1 MIQIDNNIKL
11 QRNKQYNDWSRKKP
25 AYISLAIIIVIVLF
39 CGLPDIEIIKG
50 IGKVWS
56 YLISLTVVS
65 SSLFFFYRFLLTD
78 ISRFYPGMLLF
89 SKWLKPTT
97 RLLYSTYGF
106 YTEEQKK
113 DIRKKIKD
121 KGHKDL
127 ETFKNKTSKNRSYV
141 KRVDEAV
148 SWLLEVTRFDNILFE
163 YNCLYGFYRNL
174 TAGVLVD
181 ALLLFFMAIVNDKCY
196 TLPHG
201 SIYFRTGMVLLII
214 TIVLTALSYMRGMI
228 FAKKMYSVF
237 LNLDDNNDNY

>member
-1 MIQIDNNIKL
+1 MIKIDSQTKI

-25 AYISLAIIIVIVLF
+25 AYISLAIIIAIVLF

-50 IGKVWS
+50 ISKVWS
-56 YLISLTVVS
+56 YLISLAVVS

-78 ISRFYPGMLLF
+78 ISRLYPGMLLF

-113 DIRKKIKD
+113 NIRKKIKD
-121 KGHKDL
+121 KGHIDL
-127 ETFKNKTSKNRSYV
+127 ETFKNKTSRNRNYV

-148 SWLLEVTRFDNILFE
+148 LWLLDVTRFDNILFE

-181 ALLLFFMAIVNDKCY
+181 ALLLSFMAIVNNKWY

-201 SIYFRTGMVLLII
+201 SFYYGMGIALLIV
-214 TIVLTALSYMRGMI
+214 TTVLTALSYMRGMI

-237 LNLDDNNDNY
+237 LNLDDNKDNY